1 MWKGKK
7 NEVKWEK
14 MIYFEVKWI
23 ILGDFLM
30 QLVYLI
36 YFSSVEI
43 KKLYYGYIFEVN
55 FMITKSLW

>member
-14 MIYFEVKWI
+14 MIYFAVKWI

-30 QLVYLI
+30 QI

>member
-7 NEVKWEK
+7 NEAKWEK